1 MAELDDSF
9 DTPSPAS
16 PADDQHQ
23 ERSPQAS
30 DKLFA
35 AAMPKE
41 EIGALAFLKVVGAG
55 QAKKCP
61 PVLAQCP
68 AGVCRTTRTV
78 MVEE

>member
-23 ERSPQAS
+23 ERLPQAS

-41 EIGALAFLKVVGAG
+41 EIGALDFLKVVGAG
-55 QAKKCP
+55 QANQCL
-61 PVLAQCP
+61 PVLSQCP